1 MTMKL
6 LRSLIS
12 CTRGAAA
19 AEMALVTPLLILIM
33 FGSFEAGNFFWNQHI
48 VSNAVR
54 DGARY
59 AGRRPLTDY
68 AGCTPNTSVIND
80 TRSVTRTGRIS
91 GGAPRIADWTDAT
104 TTVTVTM
111 PGGCNTVY
119 SGGIYTNN
127 AGGAPT
133 VTVTATVPYNS
144 LFGNLGFITTNLT
157 MRADAKA
164 AVMGF

>member
-1 MTMKL
+1 MKV

-12 CTRGAAA
+12 CTKGAAA

-33 FGSFEAGNFFWNQHI
+33 FGAFESGNFFWNQHI

-59 AGRRPLTDY
+59 AGRRPFTDY
-68 AGCTPNTSVIND
+68 AGCTPSTGVKND
-80 TRSVTRTGRIS
+80 TNSVTRTGRIS
-91 GGAPRIADWTDAT
+91 GGTPRIANWTDT

-111 PGGCNTVY
+111 PGGCNTTY

-127 AGGAPT
+127 PGGAPT

-144 LFGNLGFITTNLT
+144 LFGNLGFITTNLR
-157 MRADAKA
+157 MRADAQA

>member
-1 MTMKL
+1 MKV

-12 CTRGAAA
+12 CTKGAAA

-33 FGSFEAGNFFWNQHI
+33 FGAFEAGNFFWKQHI

-54 DGARY
+54 DGARF
-59 AGRRPLTDY
+59 AGRRPFTDY
-68 AGCTPNTSVIND
+68 AGCTPSTGVKND
-80 TRSVTRTGRIS
+80 TNSVTRTGRIS
-91 GGAPRIADWTDAT
+91 GGTPRIANWTDA

-111 PGGCNTVY
+111 PGGCNTTY

-127 AGGAPT
+127 PGGAPT

-144 LFGNLGFITTNLT
+144 LFGNLGFITTNLR
-157 MRADAKA
+157 MRADAQA